1 MKIQK
6 SKALFC
12 AFLISSVFFKAFSDD
27 FQDFAD
33 FSDFSDFENSAE
45 SQSNFSINGKASIET
60 RAYIDCDSAEE
71 IAVSALP
78 QGELSFSYNGKKADG
93 KISLKLN
100 EEIIKNHP
108 IDIIDELEIKGYFD
122 FFSIEA
128 GKMKT
133 VWGKGD
139 KYHVLDNFNA
149 DDYSDFIIPDY
160 IERRISTP
168 MIKLNFDIP
177 VSNLHI
183 EALYAPILTTDHFAS
198 SGRWVPSQIQAL
210 NELVTNAAENSV
222 AIAFKKYN
230 QALLSYD
237 SKNLLSQ
244 ASLLKEGKAYLT
256 ALNAANDLKSNPSS
270 IYPDLMT
277 LKYSQFGGRLT
288 GTFGSFDLGLSYYN
302 GFYKQ
307 PTVNYDKIGTYIQK
321 RLSESATEED
331 KFLSFDRKQTFGF
344 EAATVLWRLNL
355 RGEFAYNLTEDTAG
369 TNPSV
374 RNNSLGYL
382 LGFDIDL
389 PFWNMN
395 LNVQETGNVILNSD
409 KIEDN
414 ANDFEKSKTGYTSN
428 KIIANIT
435 TSFFHDKLVPEVTA
449 IWSIERKDFILLP
462 KISFKA
468 TDALTFEAKG
478 MYILSGD
485 ENSEFYAWRKNS
497 FVSIYASCQF

>member
-1 MKIQK
+1 MSPFPQTLNDTVTKIASYDVF
-6 SKALFC
+6 SKFTNINYA
-12 AFLISSVFFKAFSDD
+12 DD
-27 FQDFAD
+27 
-33 FSDFSDFENSAE
+33 
-45 SQSNFSINGKASIET
+45 
-60 RAYIDCDSAEE
+60 
-71 IAVSALP
+71 
-78 QGELSFSYNGKKADG
+78 
-93 KISLKLN
+93 SLK
-100 EEIIKNHP
+100 
-108 IDIIDELEIKGYFD
+108 
-122 FFSIEA
+122 
-128 GKMKT
+128 
-133 VWGKGD
+133 
-139 KYHVLDNFNA
+139 
-149 DDYSDFIIPDY
+149 
-160 IERRISTP
+160 
-168 MIKLNFDIP
+168 KL
-177 VSNLHI
+177 
-183 EALYAPILTTDHFAS
+183 T
-198 SGRWVPSQIQAL
+198 SQQY
-210 NELVTNAAENSV
+210 LV
-222 AIAFKKYN
+222 
-230 QALLSYD
+230 
-237 SKNLLSQ
+237 
-244 ASLLKEGKAYLT
+244 

-277 LKYSQFGGRLT
+277 LKYGQFGGRLT

-307 PTVNYDKIGTYIQK
+307 PTVNYAKIETYIEK
-321 RLSESATEED
+321 RLSDSATEED
-331 KFLSFDRKQTFGF
+331 KFLSYDRKQTFGF
-344 EAATVLWRLNL
+344 DAATVLWHFNL
-355 RGEFAYNLTEDTAG
+355 RGEFAYNLTEDTDG
-369 TNPSV
+369 TNPAI

-395 LNVQETGNVILNSD
+395 LNIQETGNVILNSD

>member
-1 MKIQK
+1 MKLQK
-6 SKALFC
+6 SKAVFC
-12 AFLISSVFFKAFSDD
+12 AVLISSVFFNAFSDD
-27 FQDFAD
+27 FSNFDD
-33 FSDFSDFENSAE
+33 FSDFTDFENSAE
-45 SQSNFSINGKASIET
+45 KSSNFAINGKASIET
-60 RAYIDCDSAEE
+60 RAYIDSDNAEE
-71 IAVSALP
+71 IGISAIP
-78 QGELSFSYNGKKADG
+78 QGTLSFSYNGKKSDG

-108 IDIIDELEIKGYFD
+108 IDIIDELEIKGYFN

-168 MIKLNFDIP
+168 LVKLNFDIP
-177 VSNLHI
+177 VSNLHL
-183 EALYAPILTTDHFAS
+183 EALYAPILTVDHFAS
-198 SGRWVPSQIQAL
+198 SGRWTPSQVQTI
-210 NELVTNAAENSV
+210 NNTVTN
-222 AIAFKKYN
+222 IA
-230 QALLSYD
+230 SYD
-237 SKNLLSQ
+237 VFSKFTNINYADDSLKKLTSQ
-244 ASLLKEGKAYLT
+244 QYLV

-277 LKYSQFGGRLT
+277 LKYGQFGGRLT

-307 PTVNYDKIGTYIQK
+307 PTVNYAKIETYIEK
-321 RLSESATEED
+321 RLSDSATEED
-331 KFLSFDRKQTFGF
+331 KFLSYDRKQTFGF
-344 EAATVLWRLNL
+344 DAATVLWHFNL
-355 RGEFAYNLTEDTAG
+355 RGEFAYNLTEDTDG
-369 TNPSV
+369 TNPAI

-395 LNVQETGNVILNSD
+395 LNIQETGNVILNSD

-478 MYILSGD
+478 MYIVSGD